1 MDKNITFET
10 LSEKHFS
17 LLLKWLETPH
27 VKKWWDQDIHWT
39 LGLIKEK
46 YDNYVKALTLCP
58 NFTYFLLLFQQSV

>member
-1 MDKNITFET
+1 MNKNITFKVLKE
-10 LSEKHFS
+10 EHFL

-27 VKKWWDQDIHWT
+27 VKLWWVNWT

>member
-1 MDKNITFET
+1 MNKNITFKALKE
-10 LSEKHFS
+10 EYFS

-27 VKKWWDQDIHWT
+27 VKLWWVNWT

-46 YDNYVKALTLCP
+46 YDNYVKVLTLCP